1 MCVRD
6 RVKTL
11 QNLLRLGGSI
21 PRLQPCPNALL
32 VPSAARGTGNTSNS
46 SCGDREAADAGA
58 APSGCQEEG
67 AGMCL
72 PGHLL
77 LSLPQF
83 SNALN
88 ETTSLALQDLEQ
100 KMKVV
105 ENLQDDFD
113 FNYKTLK
120 SQGGNDSSLAFANH
134 SVFLQGNLLERCFS
148 LHSQRECA
156 PAQGICMAIGE
167 TWSFVSATDSA
178 LEGAELSFA
187 VSTAVGWGGIGLC
200 GCSRATEVL
209 GGCAR
214 FLLGC
219 RGLSGCLHFAM
230 KCCVVVALGEEGRV
244 PCVWLKLLPSAQ
256 TCRT

>member
-1 MCVRD
+1 M
-6 RVKTL
+6 
-11 QNLLRLGGSI
+11 
-21 PRLQPCPNALL
+21 
-32 VPSAARGTGNTSNS
+32 
-46 SCGDREAADAGA
+46 
-58 APSGCQEEG
+58 
-67 AGMCL
+67 L

-77 LSLPQF
+77 LPLPWF
-83 SNALN
+83 LSASN

-120 SQGGNDSSLAFANH
+120 SQGGNDSSLASANH
-134 SVFLQGNLLERCFS
+134 SVFLQGNLLERCSS

-156 PAQGICMAIGE
+156 QAQGICMVIAE
-167 TWSFVSATDSA
+167 TWSFVSATAAA

-200 GCSRATEVL
+200 GGRRAMELL
-209 GGCAR
+209 GACAR

-219 RGLSGCLHFAM
+219 KVPALRRGSVVLLWHLRRWEESVCVAEASHLCSDMQDLNGNNQSVTRQKMQQLEQMLTALDQMRRVNGATGPPDPPPGADPPSSGS
-230 KCCVVVALGEEGRV
+230 
-244 PCVWLKLLPSAQ
+244 VW
-256 TCRT
+256 